1 MGHLCQGLAWEHG
14 FWVKICIPEKVRR
27 KLMLAFV
34 LHRDSVIA
42 IPISKKKEH
51 VLEHAKVWDITLNKE
66 DMEIIKEEF
75 PAPERKILLDNV

>member
-1 MGHLCQGLAWEHG
+1 
-14 FWVKICIPEKVRR
+14 
-27 KLMLAFV
+27 MLAFV

-66 DMEIIKEEF
+66 DMEIINEEF
-75 PAPERKILLDNV
+75 PAAERKILLDNV

>member
-1 MGHLCQGLAWEHG
+1 MEKYIQLKNGTFMPRLGMGTWFLGED
-14 FWVKICIPEKVRR
+14 
-27 KLMLAFV
+27 

-51 VLEHAKVWDITLNKE
+51 VLEYAKVWDITLNKE
-66 DMEIIKEEF
+66 DMEIINEEF